1 MTSEAALQPPVRR
14 TASGKAY
21 PSLSLCLGFGV
32 GTSGVSIM
40 LNTVSVYFPALMA
53 TVLGLDPAI
62 AGVLLILSKIY
73 DAFADVLIGAS
84 SDRLR
89 ARYGRRPF
97 LLVGALI
104 SFVSLLM
111 IFMAP
116 VMSEPVLIA
125 YMGLALVIYST
136 GYSLFNVPYLA
147 LPAEITRGSAER
159 LKLIS
164 FRTAFIGIGQLTALA
179 LSAWLI
185 DLGGGGNSGYRLM
198 GAIMAGLALVTMIGS
213 WWGTREAIIDD
224 AGRAPHRLSR
234 ADFKTLLANRPLFI
248 LLGAKLCQ
256 YVSFGVLMPITLLFI
271 LNIMRLGYA
280 GMIHLSVVQ
289 NVTVFASMWAWTR
302 IGRRIG
308 KRNAYLLAQAIMIP
322 AVITWYWAD
331 ATTGYPGIWWRGIM
345 FGFASG
351 GALLMSTSMLPDTI
365 EYDRL
370 KNGVERGG
378 VFASL
383 YSVNEKI
390 GFAIG
395 AAVLGFG
402 LSAAGYIS
410 TTDGALVVQSAQTV
424 NALYAIKATVP
435 ALMLAM
441 GAALLFFYN
450 LDETKLEALRAERA
464 GDDGEG
470 LAR

>member
-1 MTSEAALQPPVRR
+1 MSTLAADRRSQP
-14 TASGKAY
+14 ASGGKSY

-62 AGVLLILSKIY
+62 AGTLLVISKIY
-73 DAFADVLIGAS
+73 DAFADVIIGAS
-84 SDRLR
+84 SDKLR
-89 ARYGRRPF
+89 ARFGRRPF
-97 LLVGALI
+97 LLAGAII
-104 SFVSLLM
+104 SFASLLM

-116 VMSEPVLIA
+116 PMSEPVLIG
-125 YMGLALVIYST
+125 YMAVALVIYST

-147 LPAEITRGSAER
+147 LPAEITRGTRER

-185 DLGGGGNSGYRLM
+185 ETGGGGASGYRLM
-198 GAIMAGLALVTMIGS
+198 GGIMAVLALLTMLGS
-213 WWGTREAIIDD
+213 WIGTRRAIFDEHK
-224 AGRAPHRLSR
+224 GAPHRLTR
-234 ADFKTLLANRPLFI
+234 EDFRTLLENRPLFI

-256 YVSFGVLMPITLLFI
+256 YVAFGVLMPITLLFL
-271 LNIMRLGYA
+271 LNVMSVGYT
-280 GMIHLSVVQ
+280 GMIHLSIVQ
-289 NVTVFASMWAWTR
+289 NATVFASMWAWTR

-322 AVITWYWAD
+322 AVMTWYWAD
-331 ATTGYPGIWWRGIM
+331 ASTGYPGIWWRGVM

-365 EYDRL
+365 EFDRL

-383 YSVNEKI
+383 YSVNEKL

-410 TTDGALVVQSAQTV
+410 THDGDIVTQTAQTV
-424 NALYAIKATVP
+424 SALYAIKTTVP
-435 ALMLAM
+435 AAMLVL
-441 GAALLFFYN
+441 GATLLCFYN
-450 LDETKLEALRAERA
+450 LDENRLEELRAQKTA
-464 GDDGEG
+464 KADG
-470 LAR
+470 